1 MGDIMFLAAE
11 GAAALPSFPTVDL
24 SETVNW
30 MVTGFTGVVTSNA
43 GLVITAG
50 IVMAA
55 LPIAIR
61 KIKGF
66 GKSAIR

>member
-1 MGDIMFLAAE
+1 MVEKENENMD
-11 GAAALPSFPTVDL
+11 ALPTFPTVDL

-30 MVTGFTGVVTSNA
+30 MVTGFTGIVSSNA

-66 GKSAIR
+66 GKSAIK

>member
-1 MGDIMFLAAE
+1 MD
-11 GAAALPSFPTVDL
+11 ALPTFPTVDL

-30 MVTGFTGVVTSNA
+30 MVTGFTGIVSSNA

-66 GKSAIR
+66 GKSAIK